1 MLSAAPFQR
10 ICEDEVKFVPVTVSV
25 KARLSAEMLVGE
37 SAVRAGAG
45 LLMVKPSDC
54 DVPPP
59 GDGVCTA
66 TLAVPAVA
74 RSEAGICAVSE
85 VLETKVVV
93 KGEPFQSTCEAETN
107 PEPATE
113 SDIAELPAVTLA
125 GETEESVGAGLLMVK
140 LSADDVPPP
149 GDGV

>member
-25 KARLSAEMLVGE
+25 KARLSAEMLAGERVVSVGT
-37 SAVRAGAG
+37 G
-45 LLMVKPSDC
+45 LLTMKLSAD

-66 TLAVPAVA
+66 TLALPAEV
-74 RSEAGICAVSE
+74 RSEAGTCAVSE

-93 KGEPFQSTCEAETN
+93 KAEPFQSTCEEETN
-107 PEPATE
+107 PEPVND
-113 SDIAELPAVTLA
+113 SDIAALPEVTLA
-125 GETEESVGAGLLMVK
+125 GETAESVGAGLLIVK